1 MAVEDEIQ
9 EIKNEIIQSHNLV
22 IKTDNLIKGLST
34 EIRQIQKKQESYE
47 RKYWINSVWSYVIFA
62 ALAFAG
68 VYLAFEA
75 KVGAVN
81 REKIDLEKQLAKA
94 KGEADEL
101 QAKLSVRSQQ
111 EKTVEDLLRLK
122 RDNQDDEALKVVEAL
137 DPNHLSPVLGRLVAR
152 ETTELREK
160 VARQALATGNEL
172 LQRGQLKHALREYDR
187 GLAAKPEVGALM
199 AELLGQRAQLQ
210 LKLGKGAQ
218 AAEDFLA
225 AYEADPKA
233 EVADDRLFLAAG
245 ALESAGDVPRAMESY
260 RRLLAE
266 QPQSGYAA
274 AVRRRLQALERTPG
288 QPAPAREPRPA
299 PAVNPAEPETPK
311 PGAAGPAAPA
321 PGPVEPAPAP
331 ASADAG
337 TG

>member
-1 MAVEDEIQ
+1 MAVEDDIQ

-81 REKIDLEKQLAKA
+81 REKTELEKQLVKVKA
-94 KGEADEL
+94 EAEEL
-101 QAKLSVRSQQ
+101 QGKLSVRAQQ

-152 ETTELREK
+152 ETSELREK
-160 VARQALATGNEL
+160 VARQTLASGNEL
-172 LQRGQLKHALREYDR
+172 LERGQLKHALREYDR
-187 GLAAKPEVGALM
+187 GLAARPEVKELL
-199 AELLGQRAQLQ
+199 AELYGQRGQLQ
-210 LKLGKGAQ
+210 VKLNRAAQ

-225 AYEADPKA
+225 AYEAAPKA
-233 EVADDRLFLAAG
+233 EGAENQLFSAAG
-245 ALESAGDVPRAMESY
+245 VLESSGDVPRAVASY
-260 RRLLAE
+260 KRLLAE
-266 QPQSGYAA
+266 LPQSRYAA
-274 AVRRRLQALERTPG
+274 AARRRLQTLERVSG
-288 QPAPAREPRPA
+288 QPAPARAPRPA
-299 PAVNPAEPETPK
+299 PAGPGTAEPEP
-311 PGAAGPAAPA
+311 APA
-321 PGPVEPAPAP
+321 PAPAPADAAAPGTAAP

>member
-1 MAVEDEIQ
+1 MAVEDDIQ

-68 VYLAFEA
+68 VYLAFDA

-81 REKIDLEKQLAKA
+81 RERAELEKQLTRARA
-94 KGEADEL
+94 EAEEL
-101 QAKLSVRSQQ
+101 QGKLSVRAQQ

-137 DPNHLSPVLGRLVAR
+137 DPNRLSPVLGRLVAR

-160 VARQALATGNEL
+160 VARQALATGGEL
-172 LQRGQLKHALREYDR
+172 LQRGQLKHALREFER
-187 GLAAKPEVGALM
+187 GLAARPEAAPLL
-199 AELLGQRAQLQ
+199 AELYGQRAQLN
-210 LKLGKGAQ
+210 LKLSKAVQ
-218 AAEDFLA
+218 AAEDYLA
-225 AYEADPKA
+225 AYEADPRA
-233 EVADDRLFLAAG
+233 ELADDRLYSAAG
-245 ALESAGDVPRAMESY
+245 VLESAGDVPRAVEAY
-260 RRLLAE
+260 KRLLSE
-266 QPQSGYAA
+266 QPQSGYAS

-288 QPAPAREPRPA
+288 QPARAPRPA
-299 PAVNPAEPETPK
+299 PAEPAAPGPAE
-311 PGAAGPAAPA
+311 PAAPA
-321 PGPVEPAPAP
+321 PAEPAAPAPAEPAPA